1 MWKSPR
7 ALRANASIGVKLSV
21 IVMAVLVPL
30 SSLVAWQLTAHTRR
44 NLVATKALA
53 TSMVT
58 ALFAESVSAPLDFA
72 DPVALREELHKLR
85 ANPDVAYA
93 AVLDASNAPVAQAGE
108 PRDALAG
115 VSAGER
121 DREAPWGVIATRP
134 VVAADGRRLGTVVV
148 ALSLEPE
155 LRLRIVAASLT
166 VGAVAVLLLLAMT
179 RAIVVRPLRRL
190 TAVAGRLGQGDY
202 TATLEETSN
211 DELGLL
217 GRAFNTMR
225 SAIEQREAALAA
237 QAASL
242 ASKANELRDA
252 RDAALAA
259 LAATDAK
266 SSFLANMSHE
276 IRTPMNGILGMADL
290 LLETPLDPEQRSRAE
305 IIKRS
310 ADALLCILNDIL
322 DFSKIEAGKML
333 LSPEPLDL
341 REMLDDIR
349 GILSASAKRKGLAL
363 LVATPSDSSLR
374 VVADAG
380 RLRQVILNLAGNA
393 VKFTATGHVRLAVV
407 CEAVRDGAMAL
418 TITVEDTGIGI
429 PKDQQHLLF
438 EKFVQAD
445 SSTTR
450 KFGGTGLGLAISR
463 ELVALMGGMI
473 ELESEEGKGSKF
485 HIRLYLPVAPAMP
498 VAAPA
503 VPVAAPA
510 VPVAAPAMP
519 VAAPAVAVEAAP
531 AAPVS
536 AIAAAI
542 AAAVPSVLVGAL
554 RVLLAEDNEIN
565 QLLAVTLLT
574 QRGCVVTVANNGR
587 EALEH
592 FQSGTFD
599 LVLMDCQMPELD
611 GFGATA
617 AIRAFEASLCRA
629 RTPIVAM
636 TANAMAGDREL
647 CLQAGMDDYLSK
659 PVRRPALESML
670 ATWRPK
676 ASAVA

>member
-1 MWKSPR
+1 
-7 ALRANASIGVKLSV
+7 V
-21 IVMAVLVPL
+21 I
-30 SSLVAWQLTAHTRR
+30 
-44 NLVATKALA
+44 
-53 TSMVT
+53 
-58 ALFAESVSAPLDFA
+58 
-72 DPVALREELHKLR
+72 
-85 ANPDVAYA
+85 
-93 AVLDASNAPVAQAGE
+93 
-108 PRDALAG
+108 
-115 VSAGER
+115 
-121 DREAPWGVIATRP
+121 
-134 VVAADGRRLGTVVV
+134 AADGRRLGTVVV

-155 LRLRIVAASLT
+155 LRLRIVAASLA
-166 VGAVAVLLLLAMT
+166 VGAVAVLLLLGMT

-225 SAIEQREAALAA
+225 GAIEQREAALAA
-237 QAASL
+237 QAATL
-242 ASKANELRDA
+242 ARKADELRDA

-290 LLETPLDPEQRSRAE
+290 LLETRLDPEQRSRAE

-322 DFSKIEAGKML
+322 DFSKIEAGKMV
-333 LSPEPLDL
+333 LSPEPVDL

-349 GILSASAKRKGLAL
+349 GILSASAQRKGLAL
-363 LVATPSDSSLR
+363 LVATPSDRSLR

-393 VKFTATGHVRLAVV
+393 VKFTAAGHVRLAVV
-407 CEAVRDGAMAL
+407 CEAVKDGAMAL

-429 PKDQQHLLF
+429 PKDKQHLLF

-473 ELESEEGKGSKF
+473 ELESEAGEGSKF
-485 HIRLYLPVAPAMP
+485 HIRLYLPVAPS
-498 VAAPA
+498 VAPPAAVVASAPPAAVALAPSAAIAPA
-503 VPVAAPA
+503 PPVD
-510 VPVAAPAMP
+510 
-519 VAAPAVAVEAAP
+519 
-531 AAPVS
+531 

-542 AAAVPSVLVGAL
+542 AAAVPSVLAGAT

-592 FQSGTFD
+592 VQRSTFD

-611 GFGATA
+611 GYGATA
-617 AIRAFEASLCRA
+617 AIRAWEASVGSA
-629 RTPIVAM
+629 RIPIIAM
-636 TANAMAGDREL
+636 TANAMAGDRET
-647 CLQAGMDDYLSK
+647 CLEAGMDDYVSK

-670 ATWRPK
+670 AKWRPK

>member
-1 MWKSPR
+1 MWRSLG

-44 NLVATKALA
+44 NLVSTKALA

-72 DPVALREELHKLR
+72 DPVALRDELDKLR
-85 ANPDVAYA
+85 ANPDVAFA
-93 AVLDASNAPVAQAGE
+93 AVLDTSNVPVVQVGE
-108 PRDALAG
+108 PRDALVG
-115 VSAGER
+115 VSAAKQ

-134 VVAADGRRLGTVVV
+134 VIAADGRRLGTVVV
-148 ALSLEPE
+148 ALSLEPA
-155 LRLRIVAASLT
+155 LRLRIVAASFA
-166 VGAVAVLLLLAMT
+166 VGAVAVLLLLGMT

-225 SAIEQREAALAA
+225 GAIEQRETALAA
-237 QAASL
+237 QADKL
-242 ASKANELRDA
+242 VKKADELRDA

-266 SSFLANMSHE
+266 STFLANMSHE
-276 IRTPMNGILGMADL
+276 IRTPMNGILGMVDL
-290 LLETPLDPEQRSRAE
+290 LLETPLDVEQRSRAE

-322 DFSKIEAGKML
+322 DFSKIEAGKMV
-333 LSPEPLDL
+333 LSPEPVDL

-349 GILSASAKRKGLAL
+349 GILSANAQRKGLEL
-363 LVATPSDSSLR
+363 LVATPSDRSLR
-374 VVADAG
+374 VLADAG

-407 CEAVRDGAMAL
+407 CEAVESGAMAL

-429 PKDQQHLLF
+429 PKDKQHLLF

-473 ELESEEGKGSKF
+473 ELESEAGAGSKF
-485 HIRLYLPVAPAMP
+485 HIRLYLPLAPAISVAPPRGLAAVAPP
-498 VAAPA
+498 VIAVGSVAVAPPVVAVGSAAPA
-503 VPVAAPA
+503 PPV
-510 VPVAAPAMP
+510 
-519 VAAPAVAVEAAP
+519 VAVGAP
-531 AAPVS
+531 R
-536 AIAAAI
+536 
-542 AAAVPSVLVGAL
+542 G
-554 RVLLAEDNEIN
+554 RLAEAHEIN

-574 QRGCVVTVANNGR
+574 QRGCVVTVANNGQ
-587 EALEH
+587 EAFEH
-592 FQSGTFD
+592 VQRDTFD

-611 GFGATA
+611 GYGATG
-617 AIRAFEASLCRA
+617 AIRAWEAEGGRA
-629 RTPIVAM
+629 RLAIVAM
-636 TANAMAGDREL
+636 TANAMAGDRER
-647 CLQAGMDDYLSK
+647 CLEAGMDDYLTK
-659 PVRRPALESML
+659 PVRKAALESML
-670 ATWRPK
+670 EKWRPK
-676 ASAVA
+676 QSAVA

>member
-1 MWKSPR
+1 MWKSLG

-44 NLVATKALA
+44 NLVSTKALA

-85 ANPDVAYA
+85 ANPDVAFA
-93 AVLDASNAPVAQAGE
+93 AVLDASNAPVAQVGE
-108 PRDALAG
+108 PRDALEGVGAG
-115 VSAGER
+115 KQ

-134 VVAADGRRLGTVVV
+134 VIAADGRRLGTVVV

-155 LRLRIVAASLT
+155 LRLRIVAASFT
-166 VGAVAVLLLLAMT
+166 VGAVAVLLLLGMT

-225 SAIEQREAALAA
+225 GAIEQRETALAA

-322 DFSKIEAGKML
+322 DFSKIEAGKMV
-333 LSPEPLDL
+333 LSPEPIDL

-349 GILSASAKRKGLAL
+349 GILSASAQRKGLAL
-363 LVATPSDSSLR
+363 LVATPSDRSLR
-374 VVADAG
+374 IVADAG

-407 CEAVRDGAMAL
+407 CEAVKDGAMAL

-473 ELESEEGKGSKF
+473 ELESDEGKGSKF
-485 HIRLYLPVAPAMP
+485 HIRLYLPVAPSIPAAAPETVVAAAAPPVVVAPAIP
-498 VAAPA
+498 VAAPEI
-503 VPVAAPA
+503 VAAA
-510 VPVAAPAMP
+510 
-519 VAAPAVAVEAAP
+519 
-531 AAPVS
+531 AAPVT

-542 AAAVPSVLVGAL
+542 AAAVPSVLAGAL

-592 FQSGTFD
+592 FQNGAFD

-617 AIRAFEASLCRA
+617 AIRACEASLCRA
-629 RTPIVAM
+629 RVPIVAM

-647 CLQAGMDDYLSK
+647 CLEAGMDDYLSK

-670 ATWRPK
+670 AKWRPK